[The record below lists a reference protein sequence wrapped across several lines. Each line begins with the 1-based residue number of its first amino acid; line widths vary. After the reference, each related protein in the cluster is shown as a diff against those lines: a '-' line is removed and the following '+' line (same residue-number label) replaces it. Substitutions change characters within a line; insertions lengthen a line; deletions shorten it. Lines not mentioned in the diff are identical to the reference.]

1 MARKIAVE
9 IVGDAS
15 SVNRSFASAS
25 RSAKVFD
32 RDLGKTT
39 RGVVAGSGVFRS
51 FGRSLA
57 FASGGFLAI
66 SGITTAITDSI
77 KGAEDLAKAQKGLAV
92 AVSKTGGNLDK
103 LIPKYTAVAKGAA
116 DFGVNQADAT
126 TALERATVLTG
137 NAAKAQ
143 RAYQEALVISKATG
157 KDFNSVLTATAKG
170 QEGITTS
177 LQRYGIQ
184 IAKGT
189 SGTKQFVIVQS
200 RFAGQAK
207 ANTDAADRFQA
218 VLANTEETIG
228 TGLLPTVDKYLT
240 ELSDWLEKMEK
251 SGKLQR
257 DVNTVIR
264 DGA

>member
-1 MARKIAVE
+1 LSRKIAVE

-25 RSAKVFD
+25 RSAKVFE
-32 RDLGKTT
+32 RDLGRST
-39 RGVVAGSGVFRS
+39 RGALAGTGVFRS
-51 FGRSLA
+51 LGRSLA
-57 FASGGFLAI
+57 FASGSFLAI
-66 SGITTAITDSI
+66 SGISAAITDSI

-116 DFGVNQADAT
+116 EFGVNQADAT

-157 KDFNSVLTATAKG
+157 KDFNAVLIATSKG

-177 LQRYGIQ
+177 LKRYGIQ
-184 IAKGT
+184 IA
-189 SGTKQFVIVQS
+189 SGTKGTEQFSVVMS
-200 RFAGQAK
+200 RFAARRK
-207 ANTDAADRFQA
+207 PTPTPR
-218 VLANTEETIG
+218 
-228 TGLLPTVDKYLT
+228 TG
-240 ELSDWLEKMEK
+240 
-251 SGKLQR
+251 SGR
-257 DVNTVIR
+257 SWRTPR
-264 DGA
+264 RPSGRRSCRPWTST